1 MNLPAPAKSMLLLG
15 VIGLGAVLLLAAI
28 HKLTRER
35 IAEQADREARAALQE
50 VLPDADFDNN
60 PVTDT
65 IELAGRDD
73 RSPVTVHRAFRNKTL
88 VGAVIAIT
96 SPDGYSGPIR
106 LLVGIHPDGRV
117 AAVRV
122 VEHRETPGLGDGIEL
137 RRSDWIHQFSGT
149 RPNDP
154 PAARWRP
161 DRRDG
166 DFDTLTGATITSSAV
181 IRAVH
186 EALLIYHEHRARIG
200 EPSSS

>member
-1 MNLPAPAKSMLLLG
+1 MNPPAPAKSMLLLG
-15 VIGLGAVLLLAAI
+15 IIGLGAVLLLASI
-28 HKLTRER
+28 HDLTRER

-50 VLPDADFDNN
+50 VLPDAAFDNN

-65 IELAGRDD
+65 LELPGRDG
-73 RSPVTVHRAFRNKTL
+73 RAPVTVYRAFRQEAL
-88 VGAVIAIT
+88 VGAVVAIT

-106 LLVGIHPDGRV
+106 LLVGIHPGGRV

-122 VEHRETPGLGDGIEL
+122 VEHRETPGLGDGIEA
-137 RRSDWIHQFSGT
+137 RRSDWIRQFSGT
-149 RPNDP
+149 RPDDP
-154 PAARWRP
+154 PADRWRP

-181 IRAVH
+181 IRAVRD
-186 EALLIYHEHRARIG
+186 ALLIYHEHRARIG